1 MFSFDLTT
9 LITIASSLFT
19 SLMPIVAIVGG
30 LSLGIGLVTFV
41 LHQVRSL
48 LKG

>member
-1 MFSFDLTT
+1 MFSFDLTQ
-9 LITIASSLFT
+9 LITIASNLFS
-19 SLMPIVAIVGG
+19 SLMPIVGIVGG

-48 LKG
+48 LHG